1 MIIAQITDA
10 HMTLPGVLLFGDY
23 DPAHALRRTLATL
36 AAQRPRP
43 DIVLFTGD
51 VTENGLPAEYAAA
64 RAVLDDF
71 DLPTA
76 IIPGNH
82 DRREAFVAAFAAGP
96 ARIGTGRFLHFTIED
111 LPIRLIGLDTLFAP
125 GESRGLLCEERL
137 GWIADRLAEAPDRAT
152 AIFMHHPPF
161 ATGIGFM
168 DSIACENGD
177 RLEALVAAHGRV
189 LRVMCGHV
197 HRPVLVGFGG
207 TVASICPGIAYQ
219 VPLRFARTAPIEM
232 LYQEPAFQLHV
243 WTPETGLVT
252 HTDYLRD
259 RMRPPAPAFPG
270 AASALS

>member
-23 DPAHALRRTLATL
+23 DPAQALRRTLATL

-51 VTENGLPAEYAAA
+51 VTENGLPAQYAAA
-64 RAVLDDF
+64 REILDTF
-71 DLPTA
+71 DLPLA
-76 IIPGNH
+76 VIPGNH
-82 DRREAFVAAFAAGP
+82 DRREAFRAAFEGGT
-96 ARIGTGRFLHFTIED
+96 ARIGAGPFLQFTIEG
-111 LPIRLIGLDTLFAP
+111 LPLRLIGLDTLSAP
-125 GESRGLLCEERL
+125 GEPRGLLCEERL
-137 GWIADRLAEAPDRAT
+137 DWIAARLAEAPERET
-152 AIFMHHPPF
+152 VIFMHHPPF

-177 RLEALVAAHGRV
+177 RLAGIVAAHGRV
-189 LRVMCGHV
+189 LRVICGHV
-197 HRPVLVGFGG
+197 HRPVHVGFGG

-219 VPLRFARTAPIEM
+219 VPLRFARTAPVEL
-232 LYQEPAFQLHV
+232 LYQAPTFQLHV

-259 RMRPPAPAFPG
+259 DAPRSAPAFPG
-270 AASALS
+270 EKAALS